1 MIANNQQ
8 QLLPELVAFA
18 TVGADGAGRPVSERM
33 DAEVFPRFDEMK
45 ADQTRM
51 RSTFGDLFKNFN

>member
-18 TVGADGAGRPVSERM
+18 AVGADGAGRPVSERM
-33 DAEVFPRFDEMK
+33 DAEVFPRFDETGWAGVPTAMGQRT
-45 ADQTRM
+45 AM
-51 RSTFGDLFKNFN
+51 